1 MPVAG
6 GCLFTGALPLAGA
19 GHAGRIMKGGVKG
32 EFMNSV
38 DEIIERYKR
47 DVDLTL
53 IDAALRR
60 TVEERIQALEEFE
73 RFREELRAATERRR
87 DALR

>member
-1 MPVAG
+1 MS
-6 GCLFTGALPLAGA
+6 
-19 GHAGRIMKGGVKG
+19 
-32 EFMNSV
+32 SV

-73 RFREELRAATERRR
+73 RFREELRTATERRR

>member
-1 MPVAG
+1 MSS
-6 GCLFTGALPLAGA
+6 
-19 GHAGRIMKGGVKG
+19 I
-32 EFMNSV
+32 

-60 TVEERIQALEEFE
+60 MAGRPKDLEAIAELESLRDRLERCPMRSPVLSAGTQS
-73 RFREELRAATERRR
+73 
-87 DALR
+87 

>member
-1 MPVAG
+1 MSS
-6 GCLFTGALPLAGA
+6 
-19 GHAGRIMKGGVKG
+19 I
-32 EFMNSV
+32 

-73 RFREELRAATERRR
+73 RFREELRDATERRL

>member
-1 MPVAG
+1 
-6 GCLFTGALPLAGA
+6 
-19 GHAGRIMKGGVKG
+19 
-32 EFMNSV
+32 MNSV
-38 DEIIERYKR
+38 DEIIERYQR
-47 DVDLTL
+47 DVDPTL

-73 RFREELRAATERRR
+73 RFREELRAATERPR

>member
-1 MPVAG
+1 
-6 GCLFTGALPLAGA
+6 
-19 GHAGRIMKGGVKG
+19 
-32 EFMNSV
+32 MNSI
-38 DEIIERYKR
+38 DEIIESYKHG
-47 DVDLTL
+47 VDLTL

-73 RFREELRAATERRR
+73 RFREELRAATEHRR

>member
-1 MPVAG
+1 MS
-6 GCLFTGALPLAGA
+6 
-19 GHAGRIMKGGVKG
+19 
-32 EFMNSV
+32 SV

-47 DVDLTL
+47 DVDVSL

-73 RFREELRAATERRR
+73 RFREEIRAATERQR
-87 DALR
+87 DSLR

>member
-1 MPVAG
+1 MPAE
-6 GCLFTGALPLAGA
+6 CLLAA
-19 GHAGRIMKGGVKG
+19 WGV
-32 EFMNSV
+32 S
-38 DEIIERYKR
+38 
-47 DVDLTL
+47 TL

-73 RFREELRAATERRR
+73 RFREELRAATERQR

>member
-1 MPVAG
+1 
-6 GCLFTGALPLAGA
+6 
-19 GHAGRIMKGGVKG
+19 MKI
-32 EFMNSV
+32 EFMNSI
-38 DEIIERYKR
+38 DEIIELYKR
-47 DVDLTL
+47 DVDPTL

-73 RFREELRAATERRR
+73 RFREELRAATERQR